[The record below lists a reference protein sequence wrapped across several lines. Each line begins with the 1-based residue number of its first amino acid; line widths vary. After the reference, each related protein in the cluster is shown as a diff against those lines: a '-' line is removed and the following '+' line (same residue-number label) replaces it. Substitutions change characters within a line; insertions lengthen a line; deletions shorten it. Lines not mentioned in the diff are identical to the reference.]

1 LPDSPFDVCPFPI
14 RGPGRRT
21 LRDGEQVAGLVGE
34 LDDGG
39 AVALVRR
46 GGDLLILAQ
55 LIGKALIVGHFS
67 DKRSYRRPK
76 EIGDSAFVTS

>member
-1 LPDSPFDVCPFPI
+1 V
-14 RGPGRRT
+14 GQG
-21 LRDGEQVAGLVGE
+21 GGLFAMASRLLVLSASLMTE
-34 LDDGG
+34 
-39 AVALVRR
+39 APSALVRR

>member
-1 LPDSPFDVCPFPI
+1 MASRL
-14 RGPGRRT
+14 
-21 LRDGEQVAGLVGE
+21 LVLSASLMTE
-34 LDDGG
+34 
-39 AVALVRR
+39 APSALVRR